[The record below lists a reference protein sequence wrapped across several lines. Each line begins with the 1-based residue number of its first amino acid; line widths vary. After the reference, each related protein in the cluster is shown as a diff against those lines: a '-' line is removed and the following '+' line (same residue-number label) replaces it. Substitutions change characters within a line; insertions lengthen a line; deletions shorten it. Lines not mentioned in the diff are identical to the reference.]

1 MPGITSICVF
11 CGSADGEGPDYL
23 DSAAEMGRAIAAR
36 GLTLVYGGGNIGTMG
51 ALARAAME
59 AGGRVVGVI
68 PRMLHEAVDPL
79 DTSELVVVRD
89 MHERKAEM
97 QRRAD
102 AFVAM
107 PGGIGTFEEFF
118 EIWTWRY
125 LGYHAKPVGIL
136 NAHGFYDELIAFL
149 AAVRDRGFIR
159 PAIFDDL
166 VVAGRPEEM
175 LDLLATRRDA
185 PVLKSFERISR

>member
-1 MPGITSICVF
+1 MSGISSICVF
-11 CGSADGEGPDYL
+11 CGASGGKGSAYL
-23 DSAAEMGRAIAAR
+23 EVAAEMGRAIASR

-51 ALARAAME
+51 ALARAALG

-68 PRMLHEAVDPL
+68 PRRLHEAVDPL
-79 DTSELVVVRD
+79 DTTELLVVRD

-97 QRRAD
+97 QRRSD
-102 AFVAM
+102 AFVAL

-136 NAHGFYDELIAFL
+136 NAHGFYDGLIAFL
-149 AAVRDRGFIR
+149 ASVRDRGFIA
-159 PAIFDDL
+159 PEIYDDL
-166 VVAGRPEEM
+166 LVAEEAGAI
-175 LDLLATRRDA
+175 LDMVTTRRDI